1 VQNKR
6 LSLVGKQM
14 KVSIRFLH
22 STNEKLIK
30 RLPKDYDLVRI
41 ALEKTVLDG
50 ILVSFKVGPS
60 FNKLTSLRED
70 IFLRIE

>member
-1 VQNKR
+1 
-6 LSLVGKQM
+6 M

-22 STNEKLIK
+22 ITNEKLIK

-41 ALEKTVLDG
+41 ALEETMLDG

-60 FNKLTSLRED
+60 FNKLGGGYFPYVSE
-70 IFLRIE
+70 